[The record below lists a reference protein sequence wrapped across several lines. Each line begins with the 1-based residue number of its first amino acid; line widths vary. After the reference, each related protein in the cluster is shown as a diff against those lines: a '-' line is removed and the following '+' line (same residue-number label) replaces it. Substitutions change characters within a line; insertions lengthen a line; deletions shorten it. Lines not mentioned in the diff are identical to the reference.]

1 MNLLIQKIR
10 EALKENI
17 DEKTQKNSQRFFK
30 EEVKCYGASTAI
42 CRKIASQFWK
52 EVKTFKKAGIV

>member
-30 EEVKCYGASTAI
+30 EK
-42 CRKIASQFWK
+42 RKSSAMVQALQYVERLPANFG
-52 EVKTFKKAGIV
+52 KK